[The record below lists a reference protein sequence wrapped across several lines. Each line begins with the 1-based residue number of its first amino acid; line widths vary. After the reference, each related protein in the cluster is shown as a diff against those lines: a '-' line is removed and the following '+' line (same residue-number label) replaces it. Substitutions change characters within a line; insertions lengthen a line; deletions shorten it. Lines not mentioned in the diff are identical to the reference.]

1 MDDGIGRHDLFP
13 WLASLCVTEPYRRRG
28 IGKLLVTT
36 TKLKAYKM
44 GFKKLYLLTFDQITA
59 DWYASNGWKQMPDEA
74 SMDGKKVIL
83 MQIELDHK

>member
-1 MDDGIGRHDLFP
+1 
-13 WLASLCVTEPYRRRG
+13 
-28 IGKLLVTT
+28 
-36 TKLKAYKM
+36 M